1 MFALANHPDIII
13 YVIYMNCS
21 GEILEF
27 EKLQVNAIQL
37 KKLKSFTTTQC
48 APKPQLWR
56 PRRMRKSNFLFW
68 KFNYSIIFNKAL
80 LPNSFRNLF

>member
-1 MFALANHPDIII
+1 MSL
-13 YVIYMNCS
+13 YMNCF

-27 EKLQVNAIQL
+27 EKLQVNAVQL

-48 APKPQLWR
+48 AQKPQRCL
-56 PRRMRKSNFLFW
+56 PRRTKKSNFDFW
-68 KFNYSIIFNKAL
+68 KFNSSILFNKAL